1 MYPYFHIF
9 GLEVPVY
16 GIVSLLGL
24 LVAGAVAFF
33 LAKKKDVDL
42 YDLFIT
48 AVVSGL
54 GLFIGA
60 HLLYAF
66 TRMGD
71 IISAFT
77 LYSTFDSTGEFIKY
91 ILDISSGMVFYGGLY
106 GGLLAGFLWIRKRKH
121 PIGLFADVFAVV
133 IPLFHA
139 FGRVG
144 CFFAGCCYGV
154 EWEHGIWGRVL
165 NSGEREMIPRFP
177 VQLVEASL
185 LLVLF
190 FVLLVLF
197 LKGKVQGRLMAVYL
211 FAYAVLR
218 FTLEFF
224 RGDTIRGHFLFLST
238 SQWISLLTLIGVG
251 IYILLSRRKLQK
263 NNI

>member
-1 MYPYFHIF
+1 MYPYLHIF

-16 GIVSLLGL
+16 GLVSLLGFFIS
-24 LVAGAVAFF
+24 GAVAFI
-33 LAKKKDVDL
+33 LAKKKAVDI

-60 HLLYAF
+60 HLLYTI
-66 TRMGD
+66 TRIGD
-71 IISAFT
+71 IISAFS
-77 LYSTFDSTGEFIKY
+77 LYSTFDTTREFIRY

-106 GGLLAGFLWIRKRKH
+106 GGLLAGFIWIRHKKH

-139 FGRVG
+139 FGRIG

-154 EWEHGIWGRVL
+154 EWEHGIQGRVL
-165 NSGEREMIPRFP
+165 NSGECELIPRFP
-177 VQLVEASL
+177 VQLLEASL

-190 FVLLVLF
+190 SVLLVLF
-197 LKGKVQGRLMAVYL
+197 LRGKVQGRLMAVYL
-211 FAYAVLR
+211 AVYAVLR

-224 RGDTIRGHFLFLST
+224 RGDAVRGHFLFLST